1 MTLDLQAE
9 TRPAPAQQERGPA
22 ACALPGR
29 RVILAGP
36 LVAAATLLV
45 ALVAIDAAGV
55 SLRDPAGVTLRRL
68 VTTAVLVL
76 VLVGRRRRGARRASL
91 GRVVAVVA
99 RAAGRAAGALD
110 AAPRASR
117 WPARCSPST

>member
-22 ACALPGR
+22 ACVLPGR

-55 SLRDPAGVTLRRL
+55 SLRDPAGVTERRL
-68 VTTAVLVL
+68 MTTAALVL
-76 VLVGRRRRGARRASL
+76 MLVGLDIAVRAARRSAGWWPSWPAL
-91 GRVVAVVA
+91 RPSGGSGGRS
-99 RAAGRAAGALD
+99 AAAW
-110 AAPRASR
+110 R